1 MGSDA
6 GATTA
11 ALTAVRVAS
20 YALLGYSLF
29 YLAMFIGKW
38 YESTILP
45 NDELKMVLD
54 SADADA
60 DGSEDLY
67 IKHSDTSKFI
77 FIGLPILF
85 AAVLGGVYEA
95 LWKRREAS
103 LSNNQQ
109 RLGLRKCDSQCR
121 TRSPFVPLIE
131 PSRAPFNLSV
141 LRWLTV
147 GESTVLFL
155 WVIAMGSQ
163 CWQGNLN
170 HGNHFHDI
178 YAPCEDDPSSWCSL
192 FTGEPGPTPNQYR
205 LRMIAVFMGLV
216 CSSHFAIILI
226 PVSRDSKIWSA
237 LGVPFERAVLYHAI
251 AGHLAFW
258 SLFMHAFL
266 FVVHWVNYKGWGH
279 AVHESIHV
287 DPNTHGGVDTPMG
300 WMAFICAVPM
310 WITSVNWVRRK
321 YYSLF
326 KLAHWLFI
334 GVFVFSVM
342 H

>member
-85 AAVLGGVYEA
+85 AAALGGVYEA
-95 LWKRREAS
+95 LPGIFAFLHNVVHYQYRP
-103 LSNNQQ
+103 
-109 RLGLRKCDSQCR
+109 LGRY
-121 TRSPFVPLIE
+121 SP
-131 PSRAPFNLSV
+131 
-141 LRWLTV
+141 WLTV
-147 GESTVLFL
+147 GESAVLFL
-155 WVIAMGSQ
+155 WIIGMGSQ

-287 DPNTHGGVDTPMG
+287 DPDTHGGVDTPMG
-300 WMAFICAVPM
+300 WMAFFCAVPM